1 VEADR
6 YSDSGGVD
14 VAQPAYK
21 DEVLQ
26 VEPKGIE
33 QVVEGERHGRPTSVF
48 TLWIGANVEMATLV
62 TGTLGVVV
70 FGLSFWQAALAFVL
84 GTVLGAALLG
94 LLSTFGPRL
103 GAPQLVISRRA
114 FGFFGNFAPG
124 ILNIVAGI
132 GWYAVNSVLG
142 VFALAYL
149 LGVPYWLG
157 TVLMVVLQGLV
168 AVYGHNLIHALERYL
183 AVFLVLVFLAVSVY
197 VAGHMNVG
205 LAASA
210 HGAGLSGGFLA
221 TVGVAFAYMA
231 GWMAFA
237 SDYTRYLPSSMASGR
252 VFGAAFLGNVIG
264 AGWPGLLG
272 VALASMAPKLVGNG
286 TSTLTGPIGMV
297 AQLLPHTLAVV
308 LLVAVA
314 VGTLTA
320 NVLNIYSAALSA
332 LVVNLPLRRW
342 QAAVGIGLLGGLL
355 TLLGRAN
362 FASNLESF
370 LFVLAYWIA
379 PWAAIIAI
387 DQLVYAPRGDAHAQG
402 LYDPRRGLGL
412 GFVAWLVG
420 VAASV
425 PFFDQMFYTGPFAK
439 SHPGWGDVSYWVSLV
454 VASLV
459 YIGLRALFA
468 SRESSAQR
476 QARTA

>member
-1 VEADR
+1 M
-6 YSDSGGVD
+6 
-14 VAQPAYK
+14 AQPAYK

-26 VEPKGIE
+26 IEPKGIE
-33 QVVEGERHGRPTSVF
+33 HIVESERHGRSTSVF

-70 FGLSFWQAALAFVL
+70 FGLSFWQAALAFAL
-84 GTVLGAALLG
+84 GTALGAALLG

-103 GAPQLVISRRA
+103 GAPQLVISRRT

-149 LGVPYWLG
+149 LGLPYWLG
-157 TVLMVVLQGLV
+157 TVILVILQGVV
-168 AVYGHNLIHALERYL
+168 AVYGHNLIHSLERYL
-183 AVFLVLVFLAVSVY
+183 SIFLVVVFLIVSVY
-197 VAGHMNVG
+197 VAGHMNTH
-205 LAASA
+205 LAPSA
-210 HGAGLSGGFLA
+210 TGAGLSGGFIA
-221 TVGVAFAYMA
+221 TVGIAFAYMA

-237 SDYTRYLPSSMASGR
+237 SDYTRYLPTQTPRAR
-252 VFGAAFLGNVIG
+252 VFGAAFLGNLVG

-297 AQLLPHTLAVV
+297 ASPSLLPHALAI
-308 LLVAVA
+308 LLLIAVA

-332 LVVNLPLRRW
+332 LVVNLPLKRW
-342 QAAVGIGLLGGLL
+342 MAAVGIGILGGLL

-362 FASNLESF
+362 FASNLEGF
-370 LFVLAYWIA
+370 LFVLAYWIT
-379 PWAAIIAI
+379 PWAAIVAV
-387 DQLVYAPRGDAHAQG
+387 DQLLVAPRTDALGQR
-402 LYDPRRGLGL
+402 LYDPSRRVGLGL
-412 GFVAWLVG
+412 LAWVVG

-439 SHPGWGDVSYWVSLV
+439 AHPGWGDVSYWVGLV
-454 VASLV
+454 VGTLV
-459 YIGLRALFA
+459 YLGLCRLVGERRAPPA
-468 SRESSAQR
+468 GVEPK
-476 QARTA
+476 TA

>member
-1 VEADR
+1 M
-6 YSDSGGVD
+6 
-14 VAQPAYK
+14 AQPAYK

-26 VEPKGIE
+26 IEPKGIE
-33 QVVEGERHGRPTSVF
+33 HIVESERHGRSASVF

-70 FGLSFWQAALAFVL
+70 FGLSFWQAAVAFVL
-84 GTVLGAALLG
+84 GTALGAALLG

-142 VFALAYL
+142 VFALSYL

-157 TVLMVVLQGLV
+157 TVVMVVLQGLV
-168 AVYGHNLIHALERYL
+168 AVYGHNLIHSLERYL
-183 AVFLVLVFLAVSVY
+183 SIFLVLAFLIVSVY
-197 VAGHMNVG
+197 VAGHMHTH
-205 LAASA
+205 LPASA
-210 HGAGLSGGFLA
+210 TGPSLTGGFIA

-237 SDYTRYLPSSMASGR
+237 SDYTRYLPSSTPRVR
-252 VFGAAFLGNVIG
+252 VFGAAFLGNLIG

-297 AQLLPHTLAVV
+297 TSPTLLPHALAE
-308 LLVAVA
+308 LLLIAVA

-320 NVLNIYSAALSA
+320 NVLNIYSAALSS
-332 LVVNLPLRRW
+332 LVVNLPVKRW
-342 QAAVGIGLLGGLL
+342 TAAVAIGLLGGLL

-379 PWAAIIAI
+379 PWAAIIAL
-387 DQLVYAPRGDAHAQG
+387 DQLFVAPRADALGQR
-402 LYDPRRGLGL
+402 LYDPTRRVGFGLL
-412 GFVAWLVG
+412 AWAVG
-420 VAASV
+420 VAAAV
-425 PFFDQMFYTGPFAK
+425 PFFDQVFYTGPFAK
-439 SHPGWGDVSYWVSLV
+439 AHPGWGDVSYWVSLV
-454 VASLV
+454 VGSLV
-459 YIGLRALFA
+459 YLGLSAIGGRGRAA
-468 SRESSAQR
+468 GAAVDAESA
-476 QARTA
+476 

>member
-1 VEADR
+1 MNIRID
-6 YSDSGGVD
+6 GGAG
-14 VAQPAYK
+14 VAEPAYR

-33 QVVEGERHGRPTSVF
+33 HVAAEERHGRPLSVF
-48 TLWIGANVEMATLV
+48 TLWVGANVEMATLV

-70 FGLSFWQAALAFVL
+70 FGLSFWQAAVAFFL

-94 LLSTFGPRL
+94 LQSTFGPRL
-103 GAPQLVISRRA
+103 GAPQLVVSRRA
-114 FGFFGNFAPG
+114 FGFYGNFVPAG
-124 ILNIVAGI
+124 LNIVAGI

-142 VFALAYL
+142 AFAVAYL
-149 LGVPYWLG
+149 LGIPYAVATAL
-157 TVLMVVLQGLV
+157 LVVVQGLV
-168 AVYGHNLIHALERYL
+168 AVYGHNLIHAMERYL
-183 AVFLVLVFLAVSVY
+183 AIFLVLVFAAMSAY
-197 VAGHMNVG
+197 VAAHMRTD
-205 LAASA
+205 LAATA
-210 HGAGLSGGFLA
+210 RGASLTGGFLA

-237 SDYTRYLPSSMASGR
+237 SDYTRYLPAATPPGR
-252 VFGAAFLGNVIG
+252 VFAAAFLGNLVG

-297 AQLLPHTLAVV
+297 AQLLPHALGIVV
-308 LLVAVA
+308 LAAVA

-342 QAAVGIGLLGGLL
+342 VAALAIGLLGGLL

-362 FASNLESF
+362 FASNLEGF
-370 LFVLAYWIA
+370 LFVLAYWIT
-379 PWAAIIAI
+379 PWAAVVAL
-387 DQLVYAPRGDAHAQG
+387 DQLVYAPRGDAHAQR
-402 LYDPRRGLGL
+402 LYDRRRRYGWGLA
-412 GFVAWLVG
+412 AWAAG

-425 PFFDQMFYTGPFAK
+425 PFFDQPFFTGPFAK
-439 SHPGWGDVSYWVSLV
+439 NHPGWGDVSYWVSLV
-454 VASLV
+454 VAVLV
-459 YIGLRALFA
+459 YAALHGLVRARGEEA
-468 SRESSAQR
+468 EAAAGERSA
-476 QARTA
+476 